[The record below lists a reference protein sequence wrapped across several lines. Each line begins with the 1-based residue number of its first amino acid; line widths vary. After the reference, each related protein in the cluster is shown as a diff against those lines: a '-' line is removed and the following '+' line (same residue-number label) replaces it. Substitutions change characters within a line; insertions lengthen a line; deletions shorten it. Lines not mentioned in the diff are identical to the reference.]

1 VPILPATGFAVS
13 ADELHGYVVE
23 VQKGTEHLD
32 VSLVASSEKAAI
44 ARTRMSMVHGR
55 RDLAWMNAGY
65 QVVETVSLEEFK
77 AGREAGTR

>member
-1 VPILPATGFAVS
+1 MDYAERRKKVS

-23 VQKGTEHLD
+23 VQLRDEYLD
-32 VSLVASSEKAAI
+32 VSLIASSEEAAI
-44 ARTRMSMVHGR
+44 ARTRLSMVYGR
-55 RDLAWMNAGY
+55 RDLAWMHAGY